1 MWFFRSK
8 SKSQSTAVKTPDPVA
23 PPVQPPRIGNNELA
37 EQLVRAGERAAGA
50 NIPYGRRDAVVQAV
64 LQQLAEHR

>member
-1 MWFFRSK
+1 MWFFK
-8 SKSQSTAVKTPDPVA
+8 SKSQSTAVKTPAPVA
-23 PPVQPPRIGNNELA
+23 PPVQPTKLSNQSLA
-37 EQLVRAGERAAGA
+37 ETLVAAGERAAGA